1 MNKVVMIMDVIEAK
15 EPVYTLMVTE
25 EELTVILRA
34 LEEYTEDNPNNTNAA
49 ERLHH
54 KSELLKTCVQK
65 DNELGAARAEL
76 LAYAGYDYYDND

>member
-1 MNKVVMIMDVIEAK
+1 MNEPK
-15 EPVYTLMVTE
+15 EQLKPQEYILMVTA
-25 EELTVILRA
+25 EELNMILRA

-65 DNELGAARAEL
+65 DKELSDARAEL
-76 LAYAGYDYYDND
+76 LAYAGYDYYDNE